1 MPAFYIITQDG
12 FLKKYYSGQD
22 LTSAVSETMK
32 PVFSDFLRKAISY
45 KSFSEA
51 NDIII
56 EKNLVNCFVIN
67 QYGEL
72 QNQ

>member
-22 LTSAVSETMK
+22 LTAAMAETIK
-32 PVFSDFLRKAISY
+32 PVFSDFLRKAIIY

-51 NDIII
+51 NEIII

>member
-1 MPAFYIITQDG
+1 MPAFYIITIDG
-12 FLKKYYSGQD
+12 FLKKYYSGND
-22 LTSAVSETMK
+22 LTSDLTEYIK
-32 PVFSDFLRKAISY
+32 PLFSDFLRKAIIY

-51 NDIII
+51 NEIII
-56 EKNLVNCFVIN
+56 NHKLINCFVIN